1 MKITIP
7 KLRRI
12 IRKTLTEGTYEKLN
26 ADVTGDSANL
36 DQEVFFGLM
45 EDVEA
50 LSEILGVLP
59 SEIPTGQTIGE
70 ALSNKYANN
79 PRYADHGVTPE
90 DVLEELNS
98 VLSEI

>member
-1 MKITIP
+1 MKIS
-7 KLRRI
+7 KVQLRRI

-50 LSEILGVLP
+50 LSEILGVSP

-70 ALSNKYANN
+70 ALSNKYASN
-79 PRYADHGVTPE
+79 PRYADYGVTLE
-90 DVLEELNS
+90 DVLEELS
-98 VLSEI
+98 AVLSEI